1 MAQKLRRTTVT
12 SALAQLLIFSCL
24 LAGALVVLKP
34 AWVQD
39 GCGAATGAE
48 AGDLDAHATVATK
61 AAPQA
66 PSIPCLGI
74 VLATDPFLFTL
85 RYLCVLLSCMKA
97 LCDRH
102 S

>member
-24 LAGALVVLKP
+24 LAGALVVLRP
-34 AWVQD
+34 VWVQE
-39 GCGAATGAE
+39 GCGAAAGAE
-48 AGDLDAHATVATK
+48 AGDLDATVTTK

-66 PSIPCLGI
+66 PPIPCLGI

-85 RYLCVLLSCMKA
+85 RYLCVLLSCTKA
-97 LCDRH
+97 LCERD